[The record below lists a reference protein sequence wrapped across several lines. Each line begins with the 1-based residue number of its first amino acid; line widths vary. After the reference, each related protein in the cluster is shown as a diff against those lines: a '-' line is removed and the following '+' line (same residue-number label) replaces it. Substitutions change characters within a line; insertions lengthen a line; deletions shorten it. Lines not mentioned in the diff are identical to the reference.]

1 MKVSSAYESPL
12 ILEKIEITESTF
24 RKKDVS
30 LDELELEVRVE
41 HNVENIEEAAYEV
54 VLNTTVSDENENIYV
69 NVKGK
74 AIFRT
79 QQKNMDMLEKNT
91 IAIMFPY
98 NRSYISIITTQPGM
112 PPIVLP
118 AMNIIAM
125 INDQKGKH

>member
-1 MKVSSAYESPL
+1 MKVRSAYESPL

-24 RKKDVS
+24 RKKDFS
-30 LDELELEVRVE
+30 LDELELGVRVE
-41 HNVENIEEAAYEV
+41 HSVENIGEDEYEI
-54 VLNTTVSDENENIYV
+54 VLNTTVSDENENVYV
-69 NVKGK
+69 NVRGK

-98 NRSYISIITTQPGM
+98 IRSYISIITTQPGM

-118 AMNIIAM
+118 AMNIIA
-125 INDQKGKH
+125 DRKSVV